1 MTDHPWPT
9 PHRVGEDRWQ
19 LDPVGDMRVPG
30 VLFAS
35 NRLLPDVESDRSLEQ
50 VCNVATLPGIVEA
63 SYAMPDVHWG
73 YGFPIGGVAATDTER
88 GGVVAPGGVGFDI
101 SCGVRLLTSS
111 LDFGSFT
118 RFGTHVMDDLGRAI
132 PRGVGR
138 GGIWPVSER
147 ELEGI
152 LRGGARY
159 AVESGYGTTAD
170 VDHCEDHGAVKVGD
184 TSTVSAR
191 ARERGMGQVGSLG
204 SGNHFLE
211 IQRVDEVLEAQ
222 VADGYGLFPGQIC
235 IMIHTG
241 SRGLGHQVC
250 SDHTQSMGA
259 TMGRYGITV
268 PDRQL
273 ACVPV
278 ESPEG
283 NDYLSAMAAS
293 ANFGRANRQA
303 LSHAARMVFERIAGT
318 SLDLLYDVSHNL
330 AKLET
335 HAVNGRATKLCVH
348 RKGAT
353 LALPPG
359 HPDLLPR
366 FASLGQPVL
375 VPGSM
380 GTASYVLAGVSGSG
394 AFHSTC
400 HGAGRAMSRTQARKR
415 IRGDELRRQLEAE
428 GIRVRGASAKG
439 LAEEA
444 PFAYKDVD
452 EVVLTC
458 ERAGLARRVA
468 RLVPVGVVKG

>member
-1 MTDHPWPT
+1 
-9 PHRVGEDRWQ
+9 
-19 LDPVGDMRVPG
+19 
-30 VLFAS
+30 
-35 NRLLPDVESDRSLEQ
+35 
-50 VCNVATLPGIVEA
+50 
-63 SYAMPDVHWG
+63 
-73 YGFPIGGVAATDTER
+73 
-88 GGVVAPGGVGFDI
+88 
-101 SCGVRLLTSS
+101 
-111 LDFGSFT
+111 
-118 RFGTHVMDDLGRAI
+118 
-132 PRGVGR
+132 VGR
-138 GGIWPVSER
+138 GGVWHVTDR

-152 LRGGARY
+152 LRGGARF
-159 AVESGYGTTAD
+159 AVESGYGTAAD
-170 VDHCEDHGAVKVGD
+170 IEHCEDHGAVTVDD
-184 TSTVSAR
+184 TSTISSR
-191 ARERGMGQVGSLG
+191 ARERGIGQVGSLG

-211 IQRVDEVLEAQ
+211 IQKVDEVLDEKI
-222 VADGYGLFPGQIC
+222 ADGFGLFPGQIC
-235 IMIHTG
+235 VMIHTG

-250 SDHTQSMGA
+250 SDHTQSMGT
-259 TMGRYGITV
+259 TMGRYGISV

-278 ESPEG
+278 ASAEG
-283 NDYLSAMAAS
+283 ASYLSAMAAS

-303 LSHAARMVFERIAGT
+303 LSHAARIVFEQIAGT

-335 HAVNGRATKLCVH
+335 HQVEGRPTRLCVH

-366 FASLGQPVL
+366 FERLGQPVF

-380 GTASYVLAGVSGSG
+380 GTASYVLAGVSDSD

-415 IRGDELRRQLEAE
+415 VRGDELRRQLEAE
-428 GIRVRGASAKG
+428 GIRVRGSSAKG

-444 PFAYKDVD
+444 PLAYKDVD

>member
-1 MTDHPWPT
+1 
-9 PHRVGEDRWQ
+9 V
-19 LDPVGDMRVPG
+19 
-30 VLFAS
+30 
-35 NRLLPDVESDRSLEQ
+35 
-50 VCNVATLPGIVEA
+50 
-63 SYAMPDVHWG
+63 
-73 YGFPIGGVAATDTER
+73 
-88 GGVVAPGGVGFDI
+88 
-101 SCGVRLLTSS
+101 
-111 LDFGSFT
+111 
-118 RFGTHVMDDLGRAI
+118 
-132 PRGVGR
+132 
-138 GGIWPVSER
+138 
-147 ELEGI
+147 
-152 LRGGARY
+152 
-159 AVESGYGTTAD
+159 
-170 VDHCEDHGAVKVGD
+170 
-184 TSTVSAR
+184 
-191 ARERGMGQVGSLG
+191 QVGSLG

-211 IQRVDEVLEAQ
+211 IQKVERVFAEEVAQ
-222 VADGYGLFPGQIC
+222 GFRLFPDQIC
-235 IMIHTG
+235 VMIHTG

-250 SDHTQSMGA
+250 SDHTQSMGSI
-259 TMGRYGITV
+259 MGRYGIKV

-283 NDYLSAMAAS
+283 SSYLSAMAAS
-293 ANFGRANRQA
+293 ANFGRANRQVLA
-303 LSHAARMVFERIAGT
+303 HAARTVFESIAGS

-335 HAVNGRATKLCVH
+335 HEINGAPTLLCVH

-359 HPDLLPR
+359 HADLAPE
-366 FASLGQPVL
+366 FQQFGQPVL

-380 GTASYVLAGVSGSG
+380 GTASYVLRGITGSS

-415 IRGDELRRQLEAE
+415 IRGDELKRQLESE

-452 EVVLTC
+452 EVVATC
-458 ERAGLARRVA
+458 ERAGLAGRVA